1 MRKKPRQERSRS
13 LVQSLVEAT
22 AVTIAEEGLEAATAA
37 RISARAGI
45 SVGSFYQYFDRK
57 EDLYAALLEQIAGE
71 LKAVV
76 ARQLQNLAPR
86 GIRDFVRELMQD
98 VWTLLEA
105 NDGRYLQVSRYWAQ
119 LDSAAAM
126 NELEAQMNT
135 ALAVYLMQ
143 NPPAR
148 PVRDLPAKVYVLI
161 NSVLFTT
168 VRYISAP
175 TPHVSREQV
184 IETFAEMAAQV
195 VGEQRVSSSS
205 VMKQGRRR

>member
-13 LVQSLVEAT
+13 LVQSLVEA
-22 AVTIAEEGLEAATAA
+22 AGVTIAEEGLEAATAA

-76 ARQLQNLAPR
+76 ARQLQAAAPR
-86 GIRDFVRELMQD
+86 GIEDFVRGLMHD

-105 NDGRYLQVSRYWAQ
+105 NGGRYLQVSRYWAQ
-119 LDSAAAM
+119 LDSVAAM
-126 NELEAQMNT
+126 NELEAQMNS

-143 NPPAR
+143 NPPER
-148 PVRDLPAKVYVLI
+148 PVQDLPAKVYVLI

-175 TPHVSREQV
+175 APHISREQV
-184 IETFAEMAAQV
+184 IDSFAAMAAQV
-195 VGEQRVSSSS
+195 VSP
-205 VMKQGRRR
+205 RRR